1 MRGEHSLHVERCAL
15 TLRVHYSV
23 EYSRSQPTSGHNSWN
38 FSRKSTGNGT
48 KALQQVHLHC
58 SGGRGRME
66 TVWRGHNWGAL
77 LGATLICS
85 ALYYFTFVIHYNN
98 RLVLNTMVVVLCGL
112 STWLSEVI
120 TGSLFL
126 LDGKD
131 KATVDSDSSIHTD
144 DKRECKVCTCHM
156 HYVILSAGMRYC
168 VCNTCVCNEAC
179 PWSTHKVSRQR

>member
-1 MRGEHSLHVERCAL
+1 
-15 TLRVHYSV
+15 
-23 EYSRSQPTSGHNSWN
+23 
-38 FSRKSTGNGT
+38 
-48 KALQQVHLHC
+48 
-58 SGGRGRME
+58 ME
-66 TVWRGHNWGAL
+66 TVWRGHKWGAL

-131 KATVDSDSSIHTD
+131 KATVDSDSSIHSD
-144 DKRECKVCTCHM
+144 DKPGVQGLHPP
-156 HYVILSAGMRYC
+156 HAL
-168 VCNTCVCNEAC
+168 CNTKCRHAVLCV
-179 PWSTHKVSRQR
+179 